1 MKYCNISLEKFIVP
15 FDMGKLDLLKKASL
29 MVGKHH
35 LMTTLTLLLL
45 QKSNQIEAR
54 KHLLTPF
61 YHWFKTYLLREK
73 KLGWGLYWKHLF
85 LLNLFLVLFSFD
97 LFSIFCLSLLFFLLW
112 FNFSAE
118 YWYDH
123 YISEIKL
130 GFSEH

>member
-61 YHWFKTYLLREK
+61 YH
-73 KLGWGLYWKHLF
+73 
-85 LLNLFLVLFSFD
+85 
-97 LFSIFCLSLLFFLLW
+97 
-112 FNFSAE
+112 
-118 YWYDH
+118 
-123 YISEIKL
+123 
-130 GFSEH
+130 